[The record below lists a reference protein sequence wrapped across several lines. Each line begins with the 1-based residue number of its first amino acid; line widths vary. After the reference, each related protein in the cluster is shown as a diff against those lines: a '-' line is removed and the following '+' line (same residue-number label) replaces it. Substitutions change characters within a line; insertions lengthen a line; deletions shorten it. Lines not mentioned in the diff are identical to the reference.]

1 MKKTHSILYIL
12 LTFFLCLALPQISN
26 AKNVEFVTEWFS
38 YTDVDDNNIEKLVLT
53 LEADFKNDAYT
64 YAPTYKDYPTS
75 FTLNHEYSLY
85 SPKVTASYDPLTKKE
100 LLLYKEKVQY
110 FLFYED
116 MPHEIDEKL
125 NISLLMC
132 TPINCTPYKES
143 IKLEIPKNKDAL
155 PRLEESGLYTLFQ
168 NSEAL
173 VINKINDKS
182 SEKTNLSIVSLNS
195 ESAVTKQ
202 DVSTNPVSTV
212 ALPLS
217 SANES
222 SYDFDFSPQSATQ
235 ALEVK
240 SFSFALLLGFF
251 AGFILNL
258 MPCVLPV
265 IAIKIASLVQA
276 SQHDIATQNKLVRV
290 HGIFFALGVLTLF
303 TILAILFGVFDIIWG
318 GLFQNVYFIIFLAGF
333 IFMLGLS
340 FVGLF
345 TFPLMNIRSPKSSRA
360 WIDSYF
366 QGLMTTLIATPCSGP
381 LLGGVLGFSLV
392 LPLPLLI
399 LVFVSTGLGMAAP
412 YLVLSIFPQFIR
424 FIPKSG
430 NWMGTM
436 EKVLAF
442 FLFATTVY
450 LLSFIPNEMLYK
462 SVIYIFLVA
471 LFLWI
476 YTFFQNKKNALL
488 WASVIFIVHTACSYA
503 LFRPIDDEN
512 SLAWHTYSYS
522 EFRSE
527 LGNTPMIVD
536 FTADWCPTCK
546 IIENTVLT
554 YENIQPLVEEYNLK
568 LVKVD
573 LTYPNEEN
581 EALLKSLESASIPL
595 LAMFPEGIFAY
606 SPILLRDVF
615 TLKQFKESLKLHF

>member
-1 MKKTHSILYIL
+1 MKKIHSILYIL
-12 LTFFLCLALPQISN
+12 LIFFLCLALPQVSN
-26 AKNVEFVTEWFS
+26 AKNVDFKTEWFS
-38 YTDVDDNNIEKLVLT
+38 YTDIKDNNTEKLVLA

-75 FTLNHEYSLY
+75 FKLNHEYTLY
-85 SPKVTASYDPLTKKE
+85 YPKVTASYDPLTKKE

-110 FLFYED
+110 FFLYNTI
-116 MPHEIDEKL
+116 PSTSDENL
-125 NISLLMC
+125 DVSFLMC

-143 IKLEIPKNKDAL
+143 IELEIPKDKAL
-155 PRLEESGLYTLFQ
+155 PRLEDTKFYTLFQ
-168 NSEAL
+168 NSESL
-173 VINKINDKS
+173 VINKVNDKL
-182 SEKTNLSIVSLNS
+182 SEKISSSPISLELPNN
-195 ESAVTKQ
+195 V
-202 DVSTNPVSTV
+202 V

-217 SANES
+217 SASEES
-222 SYDFDFSPQSATQ
+222 FAFDFSPQSATQ
-235 ALEVK
+235 AFEVK

-318 GLFQNVYFIIFLAGF
+318 GLFQNVYFIILLAGF

-345 TFPLMNIRSPKSSRA
+345 TFPLMNIRSPKSSRT

-399 LVFVSTGLGMAAP
+399 LVFISTGLGMAAP
-412 YLVLSIFPQFIR
+412 YLLLSIFPQFIR

-430 NWMGTM
+430 TWMGVM
-436 EKVLAF
+436 EKILAF

-450 LLSFIPNEMLYK
+450 LLSFIPDEMLYK
-462 SVIYIFLVA
+462 SLIYIFLVA
-471 LFLWI
+471 FFLWI

-488 WASVIFIVHTACSYA
+488 WASVLFMVHTACSYM

-512 SLAWHTYSYS
+512 SLVWHTYSYS
-522 EFRSE
+522 EFKAE

-546 IIENTVLT
+546 VIENTVLT

-615 TLKQFKESLKLHF
+615 TLNQFKESLELHF